1 MNTEQSIDKS
11 IMENVASAKKAF
23 MLFAAFCASGLILIM
38 ISALLS
44 NIIYGSNVIGV
55 LFFVAGYLVI
65 ATPCLC
71 AFILKF
77 GAFVDVG
84 PIFITR
90 EKSIGNFIYRTVERD
105 YMSQAGANL
114 VITGLKFFLMFL
126 VSLVLT
132 PILTVSLYLIYN
144 KSHKDAVIYA
154 EENGISKTSI
164 PTVNKTLVL
173 SVVSIL
179 VALLIGTI
187 IASAVSGAIRDKEKE
202 EQNEVNIQALATAI
216 ENIPEEYYAEA
227 YKGQSASGGFI
238 AEFKLD
244 GKTVYYGCTS
254 NNFNLVDGLYSGSFY
269 YIIED
274 VLYLDL
280 SGGGFEI
287 DYFQVCDNA
296 EIKAYLLGRH
306 ISQNIGDGATLSDGY
321 PYENTTRLEIEYNG
335 EEYCIYIDDNNNIV
349 KTQLM
354 YDYAD
359 YNNLPETMF
368 VIDFDKD
375 LSEYK
380 EQARQLINN

>member
-1 MNTEQSIDKS
+1 MNTEQNIDKS
-11 IMENVASAKKAF
+11 IMENVALVKKVFA
-23 MLFAAFCASGLILIM
+23 LFAAFCVGGLILIM
-38 ISALLS
+38 ISALIS
-44 NIIYGSNVIGV
+44 NIVYGNNVIGV
-55 LFFVAGYLVI
+55 LFFIAGYLVI
-65 ATPCLC
+65 AAPCLC
-71 AFILKF
+71 AFIFKF

-84 PIFITR
+84 PIFIVR
-90 EKSIGNFIYRTVERD
+90 EKSIGNFIYRTIERD

-114 VITGLKFFLMFL
+114 VITGLKFFFMFL

-144 KSHKDAVIYA
+144 KSHKDAVKYA
-154 EENGISKTSI
+154 EENGISKSSI
-164 PTVNKTLVL
+164 PTVNKTFII

-187 IASAVSGAIRDKEKE
+187 ITSAVSGGIRDKEKE
-202 EQNEVNIQALATAI
+202 RQNQVNIQALATAI
-216 ENIPEEYYAEA
+216 ENMPEEYYAEA

-244 GKTVYYGCTS
+244 GKIVYYGCTS
-254 NNFNLVDGLYSGSFY
+254 NNFNLVDGLYSRSFY
-269 YIIED
+269 YIVED

-287 DYFQVCDNA
+287 DYFQVYDNIA
-296 EIKAYLLGRH
+296 IKTYLLGRH
-306 ISQNIGDGATLSDGY
+306 ISQNIGDGATLTDGY
-321 PYENTTRLEIEYNG
+321 PYEDTTRLEIEYNG
-335 EEYCIYIDDNNNIV
+335 EEYCIYIDDDNNIV

-359 YNNLPETMF
+359 YDNMPETMF
-368 VIDFDKD
+368 VIDFEKD
-375 LSEYK
+375 LSECK